1 MDIYSIIW
9 LSVLVLMII
18 IEAATVN
25 LVTLWFAVGALFAFL
40 VSLFDAPIWLQI
52 VVFLVISILSL
63 IFLFPLAK
71 KKLKIG
77 KEKTNIDGIIG
88 KTGVVTKEIVFNQIG
103 QIDISGVV
111 WSAKSE
117 EDIGVGQTVEVLK
130 VEGNKVIVK
139 HL

>member
-1 MDIYSIIW
+1 MDAYSIIW
-9 LSVLVLMII
+9 LCLLVLMII

-25 LVTLWFAVGALFAFL
+25 LVTLWFAAGALVTF
-40 VSLFDAPIWLQI
+40 VISLFGPPFWVQI
-52 VVFLVISILSL
+52 VVFMLITVLSL

-77 KEKTNIDGIIG
+77 KEKTNVDGIIG

-103 QIDISGVV
+103 HVDISGVI

-117 EDIGVGQTVEVLK
+117 EDISVGKTVEVLK

-139 HL
+139 HI